1 MPPLAAFFACP
12 VVLSKVKSVI
22 YRKTDSEVSLSAI
35 LNVTDKLNRQKRRKS

>member
-12 VVLSKVKSVI
+12 IVSSKVKSEI

-35 LNVTDKLNRQKRRKS
+35 LTVPDKLNRQKRRKS